1 MGAYRFS
8 SVVQMCDK
16 VASENY
22 PLVSIVILNWN
33 GLAYLEKCLQSLLY
47 LTYPNYEVIVV
58 DNGSS
63 DGSPDVV
70 RSFQSVRLIV
80 NNCNVG
86 VAKAN
91 NIGIKAAKGDF
102 IVLLNN
108 DVVVDPLWLSEL
120 MKTVMQSPK
129 VGIASGVILQG
140 KPSDILWEAG
150 KRLDVF
156 TGATW
161 RIGYGSKLN
170 KLGEVQDIDF
180 FSTCAALIRKDLV
193 KKIGLIDEGY
203 FIYGE
208 DADWAFSARR
218 AGYECRL
225 VPSAVVWHEGFAST
239 KKIPSKRFY
248 WLNLSNFRLYFK
260 QFPLEY
266 LFSALIFQL
275 IFVSFLQLSL
285 FGCPVTYMPL
295 KLKAFILNVA
305 SLPKTVVER
314 KRVERLGE
322 LDLKPR
328 FRELVKI
335 LRAREEGREF

>member
-1 MGAYRFS
+1 
-8 SVVQMCDK
+8 MCERIPSK
-16 VASENY
+16 NH
-22 PLVSIVILNWN
+22 PLVSIVVLNWN
-33 GLAYLEKCLQSLLY
+33 GLVYLEKCLQSLQC

-63 DGSPDVV
+63 DGSPDIVK
-70 RSFQSVRLIV
+70 RDFQNVRLIA
-80 NNCNVG
+80 NDCNLG

-102 IVLLNN
+102 VVLFNN
-108 DVVVDPLWLSEL
+108 DVVADPLWLFEL
-120 MKTVMQSPK
+120 VKTVVQSPK
-129 VGIASGVILQG
+129 IGIASGVILQG

-150 KRLDVF
+150 KSIDVF

-161 RIGYGSKLN
+161 RIGYGDKLN
-170 KLGEVQDIDF
+170 KLGKAQDIDF

-225 VPSAVVWHEGFAST
+225 VPSAIVWHEGSAST
-239 KKIPSKRFY
+239 KTIPSKRFY

-275 IFVSFLQLSL
+275 IFVSFLQVTL

-305 SLPKTVVER
+305 NLPKTMVER
-314 KRVERLGE
+314 KKVECLGE
-322 LDLKPR
+322 LHLKPR
-328 FRELVKI
+328 
-335 LRAREEGREF
+335 LRGLLKVVMAREKGREF